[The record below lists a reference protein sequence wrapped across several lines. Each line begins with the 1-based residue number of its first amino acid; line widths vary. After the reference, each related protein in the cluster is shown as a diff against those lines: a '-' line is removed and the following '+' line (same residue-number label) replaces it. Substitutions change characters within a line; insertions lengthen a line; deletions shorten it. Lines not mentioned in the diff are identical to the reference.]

1 MKTFNC
7 IVLLCCILAIGA
19 CKEDFQN
26 DNGPVDVQNVHFIPC
41 SSNSSNGLR
50 ADNGESI
57 RFVAIS
63 DNSLRI
69 EQDVIANCCMEEFEV
84 QQPVVKNGQIFI
96 NQYTKGDGC
105 NCVCLTKTS
114 FEVENLIKN
123 RTYVFVIKKNDL
135 DYYSCKVTFT
145 SSTDVIFTIL

>member
-1 MKTFNC
+1 MKIFNC
-7 IVLLCCILAIGA
+7 IVLLCSVLSIGA

-26 DNGPVDVQNVHFIPC
+26 DDGTVDVQNVHFIPC
-41 SSNSSNGLR
+41 RSNSSDGLR
-50 ADNGESI
+50 AGNVESI

-69 EQDVIANCCMEEFEV
+69 EQEVFANCCMEEFEV
-84 QQPVVKNGQIFI
+84 QPPVVKDGQIFI

-105 NCVCLTKTS
+105 NCLCLTKTI
-114 FEVENLIKN
+114 FEVESLMEN
-123 RTYVFVIKKNDL
+123 RSYEFVIKKNNL

-145 SSTDVIFTIL
+145 SSTDITFTIL